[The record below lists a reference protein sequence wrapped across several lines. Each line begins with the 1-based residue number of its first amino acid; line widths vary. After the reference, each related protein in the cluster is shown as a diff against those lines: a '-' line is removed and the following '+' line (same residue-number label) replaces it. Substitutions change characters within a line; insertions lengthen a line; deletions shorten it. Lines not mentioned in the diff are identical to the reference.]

1 MSAAAPEQEFDFVI
15 VGAGGGS
22 VPAALVM
29 TDQGR
34 SVCIVEKQDCFG
46 GTSAYSGGV
55 IWIPD
60 NHIGNPDGTQDS
72 LEKAREYMIAMAGE
86 SADEVPA
93 ERRDA
98 YIRGGAEMVRY
109 LAGKGMRFLDA
120 EWPDYHDELP
130 GGRCSGRS
138 LSAPLFDVNELGEW
152 APKLAQYE
160 ATTKTPIC
168 SPETVHL
175 FVIKKTWKGKL
186 VALRIA
192 WRMLVKLIAR
202 KDLRGSGP
210 AMMGRLFQLLFR
222 TDATLLLDTPVSD
235 LIVEGGRVA
244 GVVAHRGGQELR
256 LRARMGVLINAGGF
270 SRNLAMR
277 ETYQPKPTS
286 TAWTQVNPADTGD
299 LITAAMRI
307 GAATRFMDES
317 WWLPSTYHE
326 DGSFGGFHSPND
338 ISKPHCIVV
347 GADGRRFTNESCG
360 YMEMGQ
366 AMYRNGAVPA
376 WAIFDA
382 THRKTYP
389 WGMVLPGKPPQRL
402 IDNGYFKRA
411 DTIAELA
418 RQCGIDPLGLAAT
431 VERFNG
437 FARAGVDE
445 DFGRGASAYNNY
457 YGDPTHRPNPNLGPI
472 EKAPFYAAALYPGD
486 VGTAGGILADEHGR
500 ALREDGSV
508 IAGLYVTG
516 NSASSVNGRS
526 YPGAGSS
533 VGPAMVFGYLAARH
547 ASGMN
552 S

>member
-1 MSAAAPEQEFDFVI
+1 MDEEFDFVI

-29 TDQGR
+29 QDRGH
-34 SVCIVEKQDCFG
+34 SVCILEKQDCFG

-60 NHIGNPDGTQDS
+60 NPVGNPDGTRDS
-72 LEKAREYMIAMAGE
+72 PEMAREYMIAVAGASAGE
-86 SADEVPA
+86 VDPA
-93 ERRDA
+93 RRDA
-98 YIRGGAEMVRY
+98 YIRGGREMVGY
-109 LAGKGMRFLDA
+109 LAEKGMAFLDA

-130 GGRCSGRS
+130 GGRRSGRS

-152 APKLAQYE
+152 APKLAQYA
-160 ATTKTPIC
+160 ATTDTPIC

-175 FVIKKTWKGKL
+175 FVIKKTWKGKA
-186 VALRIA
+186 VALKIA
-192 WRMLVKLIAR
+192 WRMLVKLVTG

-210 AMMGRLFQLLFR
+210 AMMGRLFQILFR
-222 TDATLLLDTPVSD
+222 TGARLRLNTPVTD
-235 LIVEGGRVA
+235 LIVEDGRVRGVIARQGGREVRIGA
-244 GVVAHRGGQELR
+244 R
-256 LRARMGVLINAGGF
+256 LGVLVNAGGF

-277 ETYQPKPTS
+277 QQYQPQPTS

-299 LITAAMRI
+299 LIQAAMKI
-307 GAATRFMDES
+307 GAATRFMDEA

-347 GADGRRFTNESCG
+347 GPDGRRFVNESCG
-360 YMEMGQ
+360 YMEFGQ
-366 AMYRNGAVPA
+366 AMYASGAVPA
-376 WAIFDA
+376 WAVFDT

-389 WGMVLPGKPPQRL
+389 WGMILPGKVPQRL

-411 DTIAELA
+411 DTLEDLA
-418 RQCGIDPLGLAAT
+418 RQCGIDAAGLRAT

-437 FARAGVDE
+437 FATKGVDE
-445 DFGRGASAYNNY
+445 DFHRGESAYNNY
-457 YGDPTHRPNPNLGPI
+457 YGDPTHGPNPNLGRI
-472 EKAPFYAAALYPGD
+472 ERGPFYAAAIYPGD
-486 VGTAGGILADEHGR
+486 VGTAGGIWADEHGR
-500 ALREDGSV
+500 ALREDGSA
-508 IAGLYVTG
+508 IPGLYVTG
-516 NSASSVNGRS
+516 NSASSVNGRA

-552 S
+552 A